1 MIWFWYSCFQSFSVL
16 GGFMGFGEAT
26 IPFFPIAI
34 AISVALGYDSMVGV
48 GVALIG
54 CMMGFIAG
62 PTNQSNVG
70 IPQALA
76 GLPLYSGLGL
86 RLVLFVVLNVIGLW
100 HVLSYAKKNTE
111 RSQ

>member
-1 MIWFWYSCFQSFSVL
+1 
-16 GGFMGFGEAT
+16 
-26 IPFFPIAI
+26 
-34 AISVALGYDSMVGV
+34 MVGV

-100 HVLSYAKKNTE
+100 HVLSYAKKIQKDPNKSLMRGVDVSELSFDIDSMNKEIFTW
-111 RSQ
+111 RHRCI